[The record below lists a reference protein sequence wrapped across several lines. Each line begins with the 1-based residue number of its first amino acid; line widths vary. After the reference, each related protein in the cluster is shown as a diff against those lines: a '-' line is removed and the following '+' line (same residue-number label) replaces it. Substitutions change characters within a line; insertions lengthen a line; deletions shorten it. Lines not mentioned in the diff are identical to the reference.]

1 MHADIT
7 KNELKERADRLKKEI
22 ERVNMIYDK
31 SDAIHFISDIE
42 SKTMGC
48 KEKDHILKEI
58 DYILKFI
65 DSEIAYKRKIEEEM
79 QSLMM
84 NRNISHNDIIEAAGN
99 ETYNFIRRAATE
111 INRRLWQLGDL
122 YSPTNS
128 EMKRVNIILG
138 KKYEFN
144 AARKI
149 GHGIKA
155 TDKNVKS
162 ANCRKKLIDLIK
174 KYKEECKPVVSK
186 YQGDGTLW
194 KKKEKSK

>member
-7 KNELKERADRLKKEI
+7 KKELKERVDRLKKKI
-22 ERVNMIYDK
+22 ERINLIYDK
-31 SDAIHFISDIE
+31 SDAIHFIRDIE
-42 SKTMGC
+42 SKTKRC
-48 KEKDHILKEI
+48 KENDLILKEI
-58 DYILKFI
+58 DYRLKLI
-65 DSEIAYKRKIEEEM
+65 DSEIADKRKIEEEM

-111 INRRLWQLGDL
+111 INRRLWLLGDL
-122 YSPTNS
+122 YSPTKS

-149 GHGIKA
+149 GHGVKA
-155 TDKNVKS
+155 IDKNVKS
-162 ANCRKKLIDLIK
+162 ANYRKKLI
-174 KYKEECKPVVSK
+174 
-186 YQGDGTLW
+186 GTVL
-194 KKKEKSK
+194 KQTA